1 MSNENPTLE
10 TTPETTTKFQQTK
23 TKVAEFVKR
32 NKKNIY
38 LTAGSTASLVIGAVV
53 LSALKKDDETDDHFA
68 LEFNDEG
75 RALTVTD
82 PDSGDRWHYAEL
94 EPAGETEEDET
105 VSEEPITES
114 TE

>member
-10 TTPETTTKFQQTK
+10 TTTETTTKFQQTK

-32 NKKNIY
+32 NKKNLL
-38 LTAGSTASLVIGAVV
+38 LTAGSTASLVVGAVV
-53 LSALKKDDETDDHFA
+53 LSALKKDDEPDTYLA
-68 LEFNDEG
+68 LEFNDD
-75 RALTVTD
+75 ASVLTVTD
-82 PDSGDRWHYAEL
+82 PDSDDTWVYGEL
-94 EPAGETEEDET
+94 TPAGETEELEI

>member
-32 NKKNIY
+32 NKKNIM
-38 LTAGSTASLVIGAVV
+38 LTAGSTASLVVGAVV
-53 LSALKKDDETDDHFA
+53 LSALKKDDEPDTYLDFD
-68 LEFNDEG
+68 FNDDAS
-75 RALTVTD
+75 ALTVTD
-82 PDSGDRWHYAEL
+82 PDSGASWHYAEL
-94 EPAGETEEDET
+94 EPAGETEELEI

>member
-1 MSNENPTLE
+1 MSDEKTNLE
-10 TTPETTTKFQQTK
+10 STPETTTKFQQTK

-38 LTAGSTASLVIGAVV
+38 LTAGSAASLVIGAVV
-53 LSALKKDDETDDHFA
+53 LSTLKKDDESDDYFA
-68 LEFNDEG
+68 LEFTDEG
-75 RALTVTD
+75 SALTVTD

-94 EPAGETEEDET
+94 EPAGETEEVEI

>member
-32 NKKNIY
+32 NKKNIM
-38 LTAGSTASLVIGAVV
+38 LTAGSTASLVVGAVV
-53 LSALKKDDETDDHFA
+53 LSALKKDDEPDTYLA
-68 LEFNDEG
+68 LEFSDD
-75 RALTVTD
+75 ASTLTVTD
-82 PDSGDRWHYAEL
+82 PDSDDVWIYGEL
-94 EPAGETEEDET
+94 EPAGETEEDEI